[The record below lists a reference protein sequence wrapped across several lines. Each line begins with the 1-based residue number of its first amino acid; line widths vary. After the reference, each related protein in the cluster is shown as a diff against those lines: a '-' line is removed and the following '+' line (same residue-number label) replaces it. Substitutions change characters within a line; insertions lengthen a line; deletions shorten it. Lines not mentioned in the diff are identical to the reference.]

1 MTTTGITAA
10 TIADLEK
17 HPGRCELIDGEII
30 EMAPAGFEH
39 GRVVA
44 RISRILGDFVERSDL
59 PGVVLAGDP
68 GFIIDEHHV
77 RAPDV
82 AYLTLERAAM
92 APKTGFMP
100 FMPTVAVE
108 VVSPGDTYSEVVA
121 KARLWIRTG
130 VALVWVADPRNR
142 TVEVYRRGCAVAV
155 LDEAA
160 TVDGADVL
168 PGFSRPVSDF
178 F

>member
-1 MTTTGITAA
+1 MTTTSATAA
-10 TIADLEK
+10 TIADLTK
-17 HPGRCELIDGEII
+17 HPGRGELIDGEII

-44 RISRILGDFVERSDL
+44 RISRILGEFVERSDL

-68 GFIIDEHHV
+68 GFIIDEHNV

-82 AYLTLERAAM
+82 AYLTRERAAM
-92 APKTGFMP
+92 APETGFMP
-100 FMPTVAVE
+100 FMPTLAVE

-121 KARLWIRTG
+121 KARLWIRSG
-130 VALVWVADPRNR
+130 VSQVWVVDPRNR
-142 TVEVYRRGCAVAV
+142 TIEVHRGGCAVAV
-155 LDEAA
+155 LDETA
-160 TVDGADVL
+160 TIDGADLL
-168 PGFSRPVSDF
+168 PGFSRPVSNF